1 MNTLKHAIIVTVL
14 SAAAVLPAWGG
25 GAPVSP
31 HETISF
37 TNAGNTI
44 KITYGRPFSK
54 KPGTDTVRKIWGGLV
69 PWDQAWRLGADQA
82 TTLVIEKAIVLGGT
96 NVPAGTYTLYMVP
109 SEKGVSKLAISKTT
123 GQWGIPVDEKNDLA
137 RVDLKKATLE
147 TQVDQLTISIVPQV
161 QRPEVIGPVP
171 YLLHIRWEKTEYH
184 VEFHNAP

>member
-1 MNTLKHAIIVTVL
+1 MNTLKHALIVTVL
-14 SAAAVLPAWGG
+14 SAAAVLPAFGG

-44 KITYGRPFSK
+44 KLTYGRPYSHA
-54 KPGTDTVRKIWGGLV
+54 PNSTEIRKIWGTLV
-69 PWDQAWRLGADQA
+69 PWDKAWRLGADQA
-82 TTLVIEKAIVLGGT
+82 TTLVIQKAIVLGGT

-137 RVDLKKATLE
+137 RVDLQKGSLP
-147 TQVDQLTISIVPQV
+147 TQVDQLTISLAPPRLGRIAREDGEIVIQ
-161 QRPEVIGPVP
+161 
-171 YLLHIRWEKTEYH
+171 WEKTQYS
-184 VEFHNAP
+184 VEFRNAP